1 MDAPLSLRN
10 KSMAKSIRRVVTGH
24 TKDGKAI
31 FTSDDEFETIVIPS
45 GDAAMATIWTTAT
58 VPADCNDQADGRL
71 RDAGTTL
78 KGGSVIRVVD
88 MLPGASSPMHRTSS
102 IDYGI
107 VLSGDI
113 ELELEQNIFK
123 TIGEGGIIVQ
133 KGTIHK
139 WRNPSDTKICR
150 IVFVLTE
157 AKAFEV
163 NGQPLSDEMIHE

>member
-1 MDAPLSLRN
+1 MQNP
-10 KSMAKSIRRVVTGH
+10 IRRLVTGH
-24 TKDGKAI
+24 TKNGTAI
-31 FTSDDEFETIVIPS
+31 FSHDDTFETIVIPS

-58 VPADCNDQADGRL
+58 VPADCKDETDGGN

-88 MLPGASSPMHRTSS
+88 MLPNASSPFHRTNS

-107 VLSGDI
+107 VMSGKI
-113 ELELEQNIFK
+113 ELELDNQVFK
-123 TIGEGGIIVQ
+123 TVEAGGIIVQ

-139 WRNPSDTKICR
+139 WRNPSSEEICR
-150 IVFVLTE
+150 IVFVLIE

-163 NGQPLSDEMIHE
+163 NGLPLKEEMIH